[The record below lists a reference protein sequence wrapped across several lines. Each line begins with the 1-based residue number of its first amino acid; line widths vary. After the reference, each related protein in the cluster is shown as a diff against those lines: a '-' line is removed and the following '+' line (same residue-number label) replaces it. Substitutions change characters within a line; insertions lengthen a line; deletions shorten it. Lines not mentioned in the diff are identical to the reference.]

1 MGYLKCEKCGGY
13 YELQDGES
21 PEDFESCECG
31 GTLKHTENVD
41 NIKSQLKE
49 TPITL
54 TCPLCGTE
62 NPEIAE
68 FCASCGNNLS
78 KENEKTFLRDEK
90 VSNLQK
96 KYNKPKSPRAWYKNK
111 LTIAVIL
118 VVLILL
124 FIGVYFANIMS
135 NNSHSNYNINVTGN
149 VASSNSNSATTSSS
163 SPKEGSETD
172 YNQGYDSGYL
182 SGVNEAYSD
191 WPYADEVSKSLKV
204 SETWRQGYKDGYKQG
219 YNDIKNDRS
228 LEKPRTPGT
237 AILDPRT
244 GEKIYS

>member
-1 MGYLKCEKCGGY
+1 LGYLKCEKCGGY

-21 PEDFESCECG
+21 PADFESCECG
-31 GTLKHTENVD
+31 GILKYTENVD
-41 NIKSQLKE
+41 NINSQLKE

-68 FCASCGNNLS
+68 FCASCGNDVS
-78 KENEKTFLRDEK
+78 KENEKTILRDEK

-96 KYNKPKSPRAWYKNK
+96 KFNKSPNRVRYKNK
-111 LTIAVIL
+111 VSIALIL

-124 FIGVYFANIMS
+124 FIGVYFANIIS
-135 NNSHSNYNINVTGN
+135 NNSHSNYNLNVTEN
-149 VASSNSNSATTSSS
+149 VASSNSNTPTTSKSNS
-163 SPKEGSETD
+163 GDD
-172 YNQGYDSGYL
+172 YDRGYDEGYF

-191 WPYADEVSKSLKV
+191 WPYADEVSKSLEV
-204 SETWRQGYKDGYKQG
+204 SETWRQGYKAGYKQG
-219 YNDIKNDRS
+219 YNDIKNGNS
-228 LEKPRTPGT
+228 LKKPRIQGT

-244 GEKIYS
+244 NEKIYS